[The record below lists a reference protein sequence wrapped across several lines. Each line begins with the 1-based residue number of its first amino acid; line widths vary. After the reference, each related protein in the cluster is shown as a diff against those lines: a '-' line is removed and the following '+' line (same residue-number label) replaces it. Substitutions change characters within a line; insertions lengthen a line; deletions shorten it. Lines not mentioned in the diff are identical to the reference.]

1 MHVSSQVAQNIID
14 RAVEK
19 SIEIGVKSCIAVIDS
34 SGNLKSYTKLD
45 NNWVGSID
53 DWVSSIDIA
62 IKKANTICYFAMS
75 SGEIEE
81 LTFSDSPINEIEHSN
96 DGLIRLPGGLP
107 IIGDEG
113 KLIGAIGVSGD
124 TVKNNHIVAQAGINF
139 AAICDGSNMTWS
151 N

>member
-34 SGNLKSYTKLD
+34 SGNLKSYTRMD

-62 IKKANTICYFAMS
+62 IKKAKTI
-75 SGEIEE
+75 
-81 LTFSDSPINEIEHSN
+81 
-96 DGLIRLPGGLP
+96 
-107 IIGDEG
+107 
-113 KLIGAIGVSGD
+113 
-124 TVKNNHIVAQAGINF
+124 
-139 AAICDGSNMTWS
+139 
-151 N
+151 